1 MIVRTYDKI
10 VEQSR
15 FSRIVREK
23 GKRKKNNRAST
34 QQDRGGGGGIRPIE
48 METINLNDGRRTRQF
63 KHVLFGV

>member
-23 GKRKKNNRAST
+23 GKRKKTIARAHNRTEVAAAA
-34 QQDRGGGGGIRPIE
+34 
-48 METINLNDGRRTRQF
+48 
-63 KHVLFGV
+63 